1 MYYDLNVPWNEES
14 QQRIPQLIKL
24 YQKCTHYIIWYLF
37 LITFLVGYGA
47 IAFNHTVTA
56 KLPKNVNTIVPYDL
70 ILIFIVEVSNKK
82 G

>member
-24 YQKCTHYIIWYLF
+24 YQKCNILWYYFLTHYIF
-37 LITFLVGYGA
+37 TVGYGA

-56 KLPKNVNTIVPYDL
+56 KLPKT
-70 ILIFIVEVSNKK
+70 
-82 G
+82 